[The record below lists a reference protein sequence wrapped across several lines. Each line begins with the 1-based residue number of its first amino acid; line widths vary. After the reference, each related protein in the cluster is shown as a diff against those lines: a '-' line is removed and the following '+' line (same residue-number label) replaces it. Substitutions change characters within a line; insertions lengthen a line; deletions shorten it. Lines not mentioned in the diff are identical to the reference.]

1 MSIFSLFYEAIYGII
16 NIGTSINPHQLQKT
30 SNISKMKNDDDR
42 FLDLMQLSLINH
54 NRIDIDTD
62 SEPELDTHSDNHY
75 YEVVD
80 KDNITFGKTNRGGRE
95 LHMCGYSYQ
104 VKKENLTTTRWRCA
118 VRSPACP
125 VTIHTS
131 NVDDSVIH
139 WNSVYHHH
147 APNGNRELIKGI
159 IAKIKSRVLTEPYP
173 VVLIAEEEIRYAK
186 FTKAQLA
193 VMPLPSHMESALQK
207 YRRKHIPALPSSL
220 DFKIPLLY
228 QSTWSGEKFII
239 ADTQRK
245 KVGGRLIMFG
255 SNEQVDLLLNSTT
268 WFCDGTFKTRPLI
281 FDQVYIIQ
289 CLVGDEVFP
298 AIYALTSN
306 RQRKTYEEMLN
317 IILELAANRRVVLRV
332 KTIVSDYEEAWLLA
346 VEKMLPNVCRLG
358 CWFHFSQACYRNI
371 QNLGLTKLYEDDP
384 NIRLELKKF
393 IALALLPRDQVK
405 KGFKRLSKNADD
417 RIKPFVSYFKNQWM
431 NNMGPDL
438 WCVADSMIRT
448 NNSSEAYN
456 RRFGSRMMQSHPNI
470 WKFIHT
476 LKNEEQVLVQ
486 KNIHQLIGGGNSF
499 AATKRKK
506 AKKAVKKTYQIV
518 KLHRLFAEE
527 KKSLEQLILG
537 LSFLVDGLVHKCLI
551 AVPQY
556 QQMYPAPRPD
566 VSESLEQ
573 MVTKGFLLNQNIVW
587 HKTTHSQK
595 RYYWILKP
603 NGDDEIRVKVGSG
616 VYGKVDRDLRI
627 LTSTVE
633 CKTIVHQFL
642 NSWHTNGF
650 LPGWKSIWTVFNI
663 ENYDI
668 SERRVKA
675 IHRIIKDNVS
685 RGEFKVSNM
694 KNSDRD
700 SSNIRLLYEPDFD
713 IDDQED
719 GLLAEND
726 ASDKSASIQQ
736 LPSATLTQENQ
747 TMVVSEQDCCIY
759 LSSKSSDTINDNDNR
774 MDQATIIN
782 QTLEES
788 TNTTTSTCSP
798 TIRQAIKDIFSQ
810 DEISCGTIFASSDD
824 PDPDPDP
831 DNSIANNFS
840 NIDETPRTSLQPLS
854 QVSAV
859 STSYRQATPP
869 TPTTTTTNN
878 KKKRKR
884 RHYTLR
890 EIPYNTRTRDA
901 GAASKID

>member
-1 MSIFSLFYEAIYGII
+1 
-16 NIGTSINPHQLQKT
+16 
-30 SNISKMKNDDDR
+30 MKNDDDR

-448 NNSSEAYN
+448 NNSSE
-456 RRFGSRMMQSHPNI
+456 
-470 WKFIHT
+470 
-476 LKNEEQVLVQ
+476 
-486 KNIHQLIGGGNSF
+486 
-499 AATKRKK
+499 
-506 AKKAVKKTYQIV
+506 
-518 KLHRLFAEE
+518 
-527 KKSLEQLILG
+527 
-537 LSFLVDGLVHKCLI
+537 DGLVHKCLI